1 LPAAVSS
8 AIQQRRNDLINKVKT
23 GKSSSVT
30 ASSPSARKDMTNLK
44 DKEIVEK
51 RILKKANVAIKTTS
65 IKLSEV

>member
-8 AIQQRRNDLINKVKT
+8 AIQQRRNDLINKVKA
-23 GKSSSVT
+23 KNSSSVT
-30 ASSPSARKDMTNLK
+30 ASSRSARKDMTNLK

-51 RILKKANVAIKTTS
+51 RILKKANVAIKRTS

>member
-8 AIQQRRNDLINKVKT
+8 AIQQRRNDLINKVKA
-23 GKSSSVT
+23 KNSSSVT
-30 ASSPSARKDMTNLK
+30 ASSRSARKDMTNLK

-51 RILKKANVAIKTTS
+51 RILRKAKAIKWTS

>member
-23 GKSSSVT
+23 EKSSSVT
-30 ASSPSARKDMTNLK
+30 ASSHSARKDMTNLK